1 MGAKA
6 VKDGGELTEVILKL
20 LLPLIQW
27 MNAIT
32 GRQSLELTRKSTHI
46 VLKALLH
53 VVHSTHN
60 GIMHNILNMSVKIN
74 KLWMYPI
81 KLGVNN
87 IESIVQSKILA
98 IKMRL
103 HSIKAAIH
111 MCHHALEPSI
121 HMSLEPMQ
129 HLLKIRI

>member
-1 MGAKA
+1 
-6 VKDGGELTEVILKL
+6 
-20 LLPLIQW
+20 
-27 MNAIT
+27 
-32 GRQSLELTRKSTHI
+32 
-46 VLKALLH
+46 
-53 VVHSTHN
+53 
-60 GIMHNILNMSVKIN
+60 
-74 KLWMYPI
+74 MYPI